1 MTSFREPGDKTW
13 DYMRPLA
20 STKQYLKMVPVGSN
34 TFELVVLDGLPSK
47 VLSNSDDPPNSY
59 YTRDT
64 FTPHPTIPDA
74 WKYLGRLDDRVTLVN
89 GEKVLP
95 IPYEHH
101 IRQNELVQEA
111 VVFGVGRDV
120 PGLIIIASEHAKN
133 MPRDEILKRVMP
145 TIEEA
150 NTKAEAFGRISPEMV
165 EVLQYDTEYPR
176 TDKGTVIRAAFY
188 RQFAELINSIY
199 ARFEAPAA
207 GDRQSEN
214 LLNISGQ
221 ELVQYLLDLFRTKI
235 GITTL
240 EAFTDFFE
248 AGVDSLQAITARA
261 YVTREVDLG
270 GQSLGQNVV
279 YEYPSVELLAQHISS
294 LRNGGTS
301 SKDDEIDIMRQLIAK
316 YSDFAPRQA
325 GDIQPDEETVV
336 SACGHYYR
344 WEI

>member
-1 MTSFREPGDKTW
+1 
-13 DYMRPLA
+13 
-20 STKQYLKMVPVGSN
+20 MVPVGSN
-34 TFELVVLDGLPSK
+34 TFELVVLDGLASK

-59 YTRDT
+59 HTRDT

-120 PGLIIIASEHAKN
+120 PGLIIIASEHAKG
-133 MPRDEILKRVMP
+133 MPRDEILARVRP

-150 NTKAEAFGRISPEMV
+150 NTKAEAFGRISFEMT
-165 EVLQYDTEYPR
+165 EVLEYGSEYPR

-188 RQFAELINSIY
+188 KQFEELINKIY
-199 ARFEAPAA
+199 ARFEAAPV
-207 GDRQSEN
+207 GDQKNGEHRK
-214 LLNISGQ
+214 LTGH
-221 ELVQYLLDLFRTKI
+221 ELVQYLLDLFRTTI
-235 GITTL
+235 GIETL
-240 EAFTDFFE
+240 EPSTDLFE

-261 YVTREVDLG
+261 HIMREVDLG

-279 YEYPSVELLAQHISS
+279 FEYPSVELLAQHISS
-294 LRNGGTS
+294 VRSGGTA
-301 SKDDEIDIMRQLIAK
+301 SKDDESELMRQLIAK
-316 YSDFAPRQA
+316 YSDFAPRQS
-325 GDIQPDEETVV
+325 GSIQPEKETVV
-336 SACGHYYR
+336 SACRYSLAA
-344 WEI
+344 E